1 MKRSPLLIKFCCY
14 LGLAVPISCVP
25 DEMLH
30 FSGPQKE
37 CKTIVD
43 HLTGS
48 ENIQYSIISL
58 FYY

>member
-14 LGLAVPISCVP
+14 LGHAVPVSYVP

-37 CKTIVD
+37 SKAIVD